1 MERKSELSM
10 ISYNIFYQCHYKDY
24 KNNRDLIQ
32 SEEFQSFSKEDE
44 YFLEKKIYQDDLL
57 SIFGIENESEFHDD
71 MINPI
76 ITELCVLLEK
86 QEDLKSSMLWLGEG
100 DLEMGLMIMF
110 SMDLL
115 FVSHPCFCEFLE
127 TGKISS
133 EKLDLLKREIQNVFN
148 SDSSFI

>member
-1 MERKSELSM
+1 MERKKDISM

-24 KNNRDLIQ
+24 KNNRELVET
-32 SEEFQSFSKEDE
+32 EEFKSFSKEEE

-57 SIFGIENESEFHDD
+57 SIFGIKNESEFHDAI
-71 MINPI
+71 INPI
-76 ITELCVLLEK
+76 ITELCILLEK
-86 QEDLKSSMLWLGEG
+86 QEDFKSFMTGLGQG

-133 EKLDLLKREIQNVFN
+133 EKLDLLKREIKHVFD